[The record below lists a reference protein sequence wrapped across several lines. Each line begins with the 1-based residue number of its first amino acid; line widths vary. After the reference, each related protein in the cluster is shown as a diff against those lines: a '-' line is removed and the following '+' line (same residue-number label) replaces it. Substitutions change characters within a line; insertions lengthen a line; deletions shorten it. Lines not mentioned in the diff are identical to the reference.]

1 MVRLSRYASA
11 MFPALLISAGTMG
24 MPALAQSSL
33 IPPPG
38 ALSCSGCHPI
48 DPSVQGPVSRLDG
61 RDAEQ
66 VTEAVIAFKTGK
78 VPATVMDRIAK
89 GFTDEE
95 IRAIA
100 AWYAK
105 RKE

>member
-1 MVRLSRYASA
+1 MVRLSRTARVLL
-11 MFPALLISAGTMG
+11 PALLISAGVMAT
-24 MPALAQSSL
+24 PALAQSSL
-33 IPPPG
+33 SPPPG

-48 DPSVQGPVSRLDG
+48 DPSVHGPVSRLDG

-66 VTEAVIAFKTGK
+66 VSEAVIAFKTGK